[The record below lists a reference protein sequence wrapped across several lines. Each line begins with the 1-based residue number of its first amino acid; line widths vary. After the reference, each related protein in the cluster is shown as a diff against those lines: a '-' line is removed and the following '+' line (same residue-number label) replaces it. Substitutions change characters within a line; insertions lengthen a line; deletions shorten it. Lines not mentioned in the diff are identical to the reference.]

1 MNRKLLRITLIGLV
15 ALVALAAAWPALS
28 AAVGFKVQTVKNV
41 KTLGTQLDN
50 TYYPGACEAPHA
62 GVTLVVD
69 YGSLRSGKPVVR
81 CALHHG
87 TDQLTGWSLFSAAG
101 FKVAGTSDYPTGF
114 VCRINGLPTPAQQ
127 DCLHT
132 PTSVEGTWQY
142 FTARQAGGWRF
153 SMVGSAMNRPVCGE
167 YQGWRFVRLSEGS
180 GPHLPRFAPTPFV
193 CD

>member
-15 ALVALAAAWPALS
+15 ALVALAATWPALS
-28 AAVGFKVQTVKNV
+28 AAVGFKVQTVAPDGGV
-41 KTLGTQLDN
+41 VTSGT
-50 TYYPGACEAPHA
+50 PASFSGACTNRDS
-62 GVTLVVD
+62 GITLVVD
-69 YGSLRSGKPVVR
+69 YGSLRNGKPEVR
-81 CALHHG
+81 CAINADKS
-87 TDQLTGWSLFSAAG
+87 TLTGWGLFAAAG
-101 FKVAGTSDYPTGF
+101 FKVAGTSDYPIGF
-114 VCRINGLPTPAQQ
+114 VCRINGLPTTAQQ

>member
-114 VCRINGLPTPAQQ
+114 VCRINGLPAQSQQ

-132 PTSVEGTWQY
+132 PTVAEGTWQY
-142 FTARQAGGWRF
+142 FVVGNSGSWKF
-153 SMVGSAMNRPVCGE
+153 SMMGAAMSHPKCGE
-167 YQGWRFVRLSEGS
+167 VQGWRFVKISD
-180 GPHLPRFAPTPFV
+180 GPGPYPPRATPKTAM